1 MAAAIAGRGGTK
13 GVFGGRVASVIIN
26 GINTFNYGQLQCGM
40 WAKRQ
45 VSESLKARLGKW
57 KNGEYGRLKS
67 RWPKANQLSMQI
79 TPPSTRTPLCIKV
92 ADRTKQ

>member
-57 KNGEYGRLKS
+57 KNGGIWEAKKQVAKSEPAEY
-67 RWPKANQLSMQI
+67 ANHAPLPHA
-79 TPPSTRTPLCIKV
+79 PPCIKV